1 MKDLHLRMLALIL
14 TALGVSLFLYKVFFL
29 RFPLVPETRS
39 PLWDVEAHIS
49 FLASNQPVK
58 VSFFIPTQSRHFAT
72 VRENFISRG
81 FGITTK
87 EKGDNRRAV
96 WSIRKAKGEQ
106 SLYYRALVRPV
117 AEKRIRLRPPPPER
131 EGPVFEGAQLE
142 AAEALLAEIREKSAD
157 LDGLFA
163 ELAKRLSRSKP
174 DDNVDLLLGEEYSDA
189 GKASLAAQLLVQA
202 GITAREVHGI
212 RLQVRRKNVPL
223 VHWIEILDGKE
234 WRSFDMM
241 TGEEGIPDDYLAWWR
256 GESPLIRAEG
266 VDDIEVTLSVAVSQ
280 EEAIRTAISGGRIE
294 QPLLLDFSLFSLPV
308 GIQGVYRV
316 LLLLPVGALLLVVMR
331 NVVGVKTFGTFMPIL
346 IAVAFRETRLLWGL
360 VMFSLLVFL
369 GLSVRLYF
377 ERLKLLVVP
386 RLASVLVVVIL
397 MMAGLSVLTH
407 RLGLDKGLSVALF
420 PMVILTMTIERMSI
434 LWEELGPAEALK
446 QGLGSL
452 VVAAVAYLVMSFAYV
467 EHLVFV
473 FPELILLILS
483 ATLMLGRYSGYRLL
497 ELLRFRAFFG
507 NRDDVST

>member
-1 MKDLHLRMLALIL
+1 MKDLHLRLLALIL
-14 TALGVSLFLYKVFFL
+14 TAVGVSLFLYKVFL
-29 RFPLVPETRS
+29 LGFPLVPQSQS
-39 PLWDVEAHIS
+39 PLWDLEAHIH

-72 VRENFISRG
+72 VREHFISRS

-117 AEKRIRLRPPPPER
+117 REKKVKLGIPPPEQ
-131 EGPVFEGAQLE
+131 EGPIFEGARYE
-142 AAEALLAEIREKSAD
+142 AAEALLAEIKEKSAD
-157 LDGLFA
+157 VEGLVA
-163 ELAKRLSRSKP
+163 ELAKRLTRSAS
-174 DDNVDLLLGEEYSDA
+174 DDNLGLLLGEDVSDA
-189 GKASLAAQLLVQA
+189 GKAALAAQLLTQA

-212 RLQVRRKNVPL
+212 RLRGRRSNVPL
-223 VHWIEILDGKE
+223 VHWIEVLDGKE
-234 WRSFDMM
+234 WRSFDMVS
-241 TGEEGIPDDYLAWWR
+241 GEEGTPTDYLAWWR
-256 GESPLIRAEG
+256 GKSPLIRAEG
-266 VDDIEVTLSVAVSQ
+266 VDDMKVTVSVAANQ
-280 EEAIRTAISGGRIE
+280 EEAIRTAIAGGKIR

-308 GIQGVYRV
+308 GTQAVYRV
-316 LLLLPVGALLLVVMR
+316 LLLLPIGALLLVIMR

-346 IAVAFRETRLLWGL
+346 IAMAFRETKLLWGL
-360 VMFSLLVFL
+360 TMFSLLVFL

-386 RLASVLVVVIL
+386 RLASVLVVVVL
-397 MMAGLSVLTH
+397 LMAGLSVLSH
-407 RLGLDKGLSVALF
+407 KLGLEKGISVAIF

-452 VVAAVAYLVMSFAYV
+452 LVAAVAYLVMSIAYV

-473 FPELILLILS
+473 FPELALVVLA

-497 ELLRFRAFFG
+497 ELLRFKALFEKS
-507 NRDDVST
+507 DHA

>member
-1 MKDLHLRMLALIL
+1 MKDLHLRLLALIL
-14 TALGVSLFLYKVFFL
+14 TVVGVSLFLYKVFL
-29 RFPLVPETRS
+29 LGFPLVPESQS
-39 PLWDVEAHIS
+39 PLWDLEAHIR

-58 VSFFIPTQSRHFAT
+58 ISFFIPTQSRHFAT
-72 VRENFISRG
+72 VREHFISRG
-81 FGITTK
+81 FGIATK

-117 AEKRIRLRPPPPER
+117 AEKRIRLRSPPPEQ

-142 AAEALLAEIREKSAD
+142 AAKGLLAEIKEKSAD
-157 LDGLFA
+157 VEGLVA
-163 ELAKRLSRSKP
+163 ELAKRLTRSAY
-174 DDNVDLLLGEEYSDA
+174 DDNIGLLLGEEDSDA
-189 GKASLAAQLLVQA
+189 RKAALAAQLLAQA
-202 GITAREVHGI
+202 GIAAREVHGI
-212 RLQVRRKNVPL
+212 RLQARRSNVPL
-223 VHWIEILDGKE
+223 EHWIEILDGKE
-234 WRSFDMM
+234 WRSFDMI
-241 TGEEGIPDDYLAWWR
+241 TGEEGIPDEYLAWWR
-256 GESPLIRAEG
+256 GKSPLIRAEG
-266 VDDIEVTLSVAVSQ
+266 VDDIRVTLSVALGQ
-280 EEAIRTAISGGRIE
+280 EEAIKTAIAGGKIK

-308 GIQGVYRV
+308 GAQAVYRV

-346 IAVAFRETRLLWGL
+346 IAMAFRETKLLWGL
-360 VMFSLLVFL
+360 IMFSLLVFL

-386 RLASVLVVVIL
+386 RLASVLVVVVL
-397 MMAGLSVLTH
+397 LMAGLSVLSH
-407 RLGLDKGLSVALF
+407 KLGLEKGISVAIF

-452 VVAAVAYLVMSFAYV
+452 LVAAAAYLVMRIAYV

-473 FPELILLILS
+473 FPELALLVLA
-483 ATLMLGRYSGYRLL
+483 ATLLLGRYSGYRLL
-497 ELLRFRAFFG
+497 ELMRFRALFEK
-507 NRDDVST
+507 RDDA